1 MGHSI
6 TTKTYDLFYVC
17 LKNKENQYFKC
28 DDKKFDNAIDACA
41 HLKEVREKIES
52 GDFFKSL
59 TKEEC
64 YKIAKTIKVISQTCT
79 QTTILSDYK
88 EVNYL

>member
-1 MGHSI
+1 MSSKN
-6 TTKTYDLFYVC
+6 TETYNLFYVC
-17 LKNKENQYFKC
+17 LKNKEGQYFKC
-28 DDKKFDNAIDACA
+28 DDIKFKNVIDACA
-41 HLKEVREKIES
+41 HLKEVKEKIER

-64 YKIAKTIKVISQTCT
+64 HEVAKTIKVISQTCT

-88 EVNYL
+88 EIDF